1 MPAVIAGYARSPF
14 TPAKKGALARTR
26 PDDIAAVVVDKLLS
40 DVGIDPSLVDDLV
53 VGCAFPEAEQ
63 GYNLAR
69 IITFL
74 SELPETVPGVT
85 INRFC
90 GSSMQAIHDAAARVN
105 AGHGEAYIA
114 GGVESMTRIPMTGFN
129 PMPNPDL
136 PSEVMTSMG
145 VTAENLS
152 KLHKIGRDEQEQ
164 FAIESHARASAAR
177 ESGSFAE
184 EIVPIETSG
193 GTVDQEGCIRPG
205 TDSETLAKLRPAF
218 DSNGTVTAGTSS
230 PLTDGAAFV
239 FLCSEEF
246 AAEHGLDTMA
256 RVKSAAVS
264 GCAPE
269 IMGIGPVEA
278 SRKALERV
286 GLTLGD
292 VDIIELNEAFAAQS
306 LAVIGELGLDHSKVN
321 LEGGAI
327 ALGHPLG
334 ASGARITGK
343 AAQLLK
349 RNGGKH
355 ALATLCV
362 GGGMGM
368 ATVLE
373 QI

>member
-26 PDDIAAVVVDKLLS
+26 PDDIAAVVIDNLLS
-40 DVGIDPSLVDDLV
+40 DTGIDPSLVDDLV

-105 AGHGEAYIA
+105 AGHGDAFIA

-129 PMPNPDL
+129 PMPNPGL
-136 PSEVMTSMG
+136 PSKAMTSMG

-193 GTVDQEGCIRPG
+193 GTVDQDGCIRPG
-205 TDSETLAKLRPAF
+205 TDSDALAKLRPAF
-218 DSNGTVTAGTSS
+218 DANGTVTAGTSS

-239 FLCSEEF
+239 FVCSEEF
-246 AAEHGLDTMA
+246 AAEHNLEPMA
-256 RVKSAAVS
+256 RIKSAAVS

-278 SRKALERV
+278 SKKALDRA
-286 GLTLGD
+286 GLSLKD
-292 VDIIELNEAFAAQS
+292 LDIIELNEAFAAQS
-306 LAVIGELGLDHSKVN
+306 LAVIGELGLDRDKVN

>member
-1 MPAVIAGYARSPF
+1 MPAIIAGYARSPF
-14 TPAKKGALARTR
+14 TPAKKGALAKSR
-26 PDDIAAVVVDKLLS
+26 PDDVAAAVVDRLLS
-40 DVGIDPSLVDDLV
+40 DTGIDPSLVDDLV

-105 AGHGEAYIA
+105 AGHGDAFIA

-129 PMPNPDL
+129 PMPNPNL
-136 PSEVMTSMG
+136 PSETMTSMG

-152 KLHKIGRDEQEQ
+152 KLHKIGREEQEQ

-177 ESGSFAE
+177 ETGSFAE
-184 EIVPIETSG
+184 EIVPIETPS
-193 GTVDQEGCIRPG
+193 GTVDQDGCIRPG
-205 TDSETLAKLRPAF
+205 TDSEALARLRPAF
-218 DSNGTVTAGTSS
+218 DAKGTVTAGTSS

-239 FLCSEEF
+239 FVCSEEF
-246 AAEHGLDTMA
+246 AAEHGLEPMA
-256 RVKSAAVS
+256 RIKSAAVS

-278 SRKALERV
+278 SKKALDRA
-286 GLTLGD
+286 GLSLE
-292 VDIIELNEAFAAQS
+292 DIDIVELNEAFAAQS
-306 LAVIGELGLDHSKVN
+306 LAVIGELGLDHDKVN

>member
-14 TPAKKGALARTR
+14 TPAKKGALAKSR
-26 PDDIAAVVVDKLLS
+26 PDDVAAAVVDRLLS
-40 DVGIDPSLVDDLV
+40 DTGIDPSLVDDLV

-105 AGHGEAYIA
+105 AGHGDAFIA

-129 PMPNPDL
+129 PMPNPNL
-136 PSEVMTSMG
+136 PSETMTSMG

-152 KLHKIGRDEQEQ
+152 KLHKIGREEQEQ

-184 EIVPIETSG
+184 EIVPIETPS
-193 GTVDQEGCIRPG
+193 GTVDQDGCIRPG
-205 TDSETLAKLRPAF
+205 TDSEALARLRPAF
-218 DSNGTVTAGTSS
+218 DAKGTVTAGTSS

-239 FLCSEEF
+239 FVCSEEF
-246 AAEHGLDTMA
+246 AAEHGLEPMA
-256 RVKSAAVS
+256 RIKSAAVS

-278 SRKALERV
+278 SKKALGRA
-286 GLTLGD
+286 GLSLE
-292 VDIIELNEAFAAQS
+292 DIDIVELNEAFAAQS
-306 LAVIGELGLDHSKVN
+306 LAVIGELGLDHDKVN

-349 RNGGKH
+349 RNGGKN

>member
-14 TPAKKGALARTR
+14 TPAKKGALAKSR
-26 PDDIAAVVVDKLLS
+26 PDDIAAAVVDKLLS
-40 DVGIDPSLVDDLV
+40 DTGIDPSLVDDLV

-74 SELPETVPGVT
+74 SGLPETVPGVT

-105 AGHGEAYIA
+105 SGHGDAFIA

-129 PMPNPDL
+129 PMPNPNL
-136 PSEVMTSMG
+136 PSETMTSMG

-177 ESGSFAE
+177 EAGSFAE
-184 EIVPIETSG
+184 EIVPIETPS
-193 GTVDQEGCIRPG
+193 GTVDQDGCIRPG
-205 TDSETLAKLRPAF
+205 TDSEALARLRPAF
-218 DSNGTVTAGTSS
+218 DAKGTVTAGTSS

-239 FLCSEEF
+239 FVCSEEF
-246 AAEHGLDTMA
+246 ATEHGLESMA
-256 RVKSAAVS
+256 RIKSAAVS

-278 SRKALERV
+278 SKKALDRA
-286 GLTLGD
+286 GLSLE
-292 VDIIELNEAFAAQS
+292 DIDIVELNEAFAAQS
-306 LAVIGELGLDHSKVN
+306 LAVIGELGLDHDKVN

-349 RNGGKH
+349 RNGGKN

>member
-1 MPAVIAGYARSPF
+1 MPAIIAGYARSPF
-14 TPAKKGALARTR
+14 TPAKKGALAKSR
-26 PDDIAAVVVDKLLS
+26 PDDVAAAVVDRLLS
-40 DVGIDPSLVDDLV
+40 DTGIDPSLVDDLV

-105 AGHGEAYIA
+105 AGHGDAFIA

-129 PMPNPDL
+129 PMPNPNL
-136 PSEVMTSMG
+136 PSETMTSMG

-152 KLHKIGRDEQEQ
+152 KLHKIDREEQEQ

-177 ESGSFAE
+177 EAGSFAE
-184 EIVPIETSG
+184 EIVPIETPS
-193 GTVDQEGCIRPG
+193 GTVDQDGCIRPG
-205 TDSETLAKLRPAF
+205 TDSEALARLRPAF
-218 DSNGTVTAGTSS
+218 DAKGTVTAGTSS

-239 FLCSEEF
+239 LVCSEEF
-246 AAEHGLDTMA
+246 AAEHGLEPMA
-256 RVKSAAVS
+256 RIKSAAVS

-278 SRKALERV
+278 SKKALDRA
-286 GLTLGD
+286 GLSLGD
-292 VDIIELNEAFAAQS
+292 IDIVELNEAFAAQS
-306 LAVIGELGLDHSKVN
+306 LAVIGELGLDHDKVN

>member
-1 MPAVIAGYARSPF
+1 MPAIIAGYARSPF
-14 TPAKKGALARTR
+14 TPAKKGALAKSR
-26 PDDIAAVVVDKLLS
+26 PDDVAAAVVDRLLS
-40 DVGIDPSLVDDLV
+40 DTGIDPSLVDDLV

-105 AGHGEAYIA
+105 AGHGDAFIA

-129 PMPNPDL
+129 PMPNPNL
-136 PSEVMTSMG
+136 PSETMTSMG

-152 KLHKIGRDEQEQ
+152 KLHKIDREEQEQ

-177 ESGSFAE
+177 EAGSFAE
-184 EIVPIETSG
+184 EIVPIETPS
-193 GTVDQEGCIRPG
+193 GTVDQDGCIRPG
-205 TDSETLAKLRPAF
+205 TDSEALARLRPAF
-218 DSNGTVTAGTSS
+218 DAKGTVTAGTSS

-239 FLCSEEF
+239 FVCSEEF
-246 AAEHGLDTMA
+246 AAEHGLEPMA
-256 RVKSAAVS
+256 RIKSAAVS

-278 SRKALERV
+278 SKKALGRA
-286 GLTLGD
+286 GLSLE
-292 VDIIELNEAFAAQS
+292 DIDIVELNEAFAAQS
-306 LAVIGELGLDHSKVN
+306 LAVIGELGLDHGKVN

>member
-26 PDDIAAVVVDKLLS
+26 PDDIAAVVIDNLLS
-40 DVGIDPSLVDDLV
+40 DIGIDPSLIDDLV

-105 AGHGEAYIA
+105 AGHGDAFIA

-129 PMPNPDL
+129 PMPNPGL
-136 PSEVMTSMG
+136 PSKAMTSMG

-193 GTVDQEGCIRPG
+193 GTVDQDGCIRPG
-205 TDSETLAKLRPAF
+205 TDSEALAKLRPAF
-218 DSNGTVTAGTSS
+218 DANGTVTAGTSS

-239 FLCSEEF
+239 FVCSEEF
-246 AAEHGLDTMA
+246 AAEHNLEPMA
-256 RVKSAAVS
+256 RIKSAAVS

-278 SRKALERV
+278 SKKALDRA
-286 GLTLGD
+286 GLSLKD
-292 VDIIELNEAFAAQS
+292 LDIIELNEAFAAQS
-306 LAVIGELGLDHSKVN
+306 LAVIGELGLDRDKVN